1 MLALL
6 ILTQFSRQLIQQ
18 KSNLMVLALLR
29 YWKYIQKFLLPGVLQ
44 GSNEKQGSEQTHFL
58 IECHGGQESSY
69 DVLECLV
76 LFLLKQPMVV
86 A

>member
-6 ILTQFSRQLIQQ
+6 ILTQFSRQLMQQ

-44 GSNEKQGSEQTHFL
+44 GSKEDWSE
-58 IECHGGQESSY
+58 IM
-69 DVLECLV
+69 LE
-76 LFLLKQPMVV
+76 